1 MVFAIP
7 STMKTLFLSFT
18 LLVFSNLNLFSQEI
32 IERIYEPAKE
42 PKLEETPS
50 PAPTREKNIYPPD
63 TSVIIDFPD
72 SLAEFPGGQ
81 TSLMD
86 FVKENFKM
94 PDELKDTNIQGKV
107 YVRFIIERNGSV
119 SYPEIL
125 RGLHPLIDKEVK
137 RLVLSFPKWKPA
149 KSNDQIVRS
158 KIAIPVRVGP

>member
-1 MVFAIP
+1 
-7 STMKTLFLSFT
+7 MKTLFLLFT
-18 LLVFSNLNLFSQEI
+18 LLVLSNMNLFSQEI
-32 IERIYEPAKE
+32 IERIYEPEKE
-42 PKLEETPS
+42 RKLEETPS
-50 PAPTREKNIYPPD
+50 PAPPLHEETIYPPD
-63 TSVIIDFPD
+63 TSLIVDFPD
-72 SLAEFPGGQ
+72 SLAEFPGGY

-86 FVKENFKM
+86 FVKKNFKM

-125 RGLHPLIDKEVK
+125 RGLHPLIDNEVK

>member
-1 MVFAIP
+1 
-7 STMKTLFLSFT
+7 MKTLFLSFT
-18 LLVFSNLNLFSQEI
+18 LLVFSNMNLFSQEI

-42 PKLEETPS
+42 PKLEEPPS
-50 PAPTREKNIYPPD
+50 PAPTSEKNIYPPD

-72 SLAEFPGGQ
+72 SLAEFPGGH

-86 FVKENFKM
+86 FVKKNFKM

-158 KIAIPVRVGP
+158 KIAIPVRVNY

>member
-1 MVFAIP
+1 
-7 STMKTLFLSFT
+7 MKTLFLSFT

-42 PKLEETPS
+42 PKLEEPPS
-50 PAPTREKNIYPPD
+50 PAPTLEKNIYPPD

-72 SLAEFPGGQ
+72 SLAEFPGGH

-86 FVKENFKM
+86 FVKKNFKM

-158 KIAIPVRVGP
+158 KIAIPVRIDY